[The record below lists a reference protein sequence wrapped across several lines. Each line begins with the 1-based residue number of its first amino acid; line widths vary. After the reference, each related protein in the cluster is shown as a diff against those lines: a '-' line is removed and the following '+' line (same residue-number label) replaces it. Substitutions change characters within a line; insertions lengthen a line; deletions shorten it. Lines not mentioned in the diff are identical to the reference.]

1 MLLAGGQ
8 GRVLESV
15 PEILM
20 ATATDGEGTFPLDPG
35 LQTHCNP
42 ICVSS
47 SVEKP

>member
-20 ATATDGEGTFPLDPG
+20 ATADGEGTFPLDPS

-47 SVEKP
+47 SAEKP